1 MSKKTRIVF
10 STYCTVKFAAL
21 NVLAPEIAG
30 NYIAPE
36 TDCKTKRSLASKKPA
51 FATEGAGGTQPSTHV
66 EWAGGE
72 LRFRMGNKP
81 NKDWGSAPADRPPS
95 GLLKATS

>member
-1 MSKKTRIVF
+1 MGLWAPAAREAARMSKKTRIVF

-36 TDCKTKRSLASKKPA
+36 TDCKAK
-51 FATEGAGGTQPSTHV
+51 
-66 EWAGGE
+66 
-72 LRFRMGNKP
+72 
-81 NKDWGSAPADRPPS
+81 
-95 GLLKATS
+95 